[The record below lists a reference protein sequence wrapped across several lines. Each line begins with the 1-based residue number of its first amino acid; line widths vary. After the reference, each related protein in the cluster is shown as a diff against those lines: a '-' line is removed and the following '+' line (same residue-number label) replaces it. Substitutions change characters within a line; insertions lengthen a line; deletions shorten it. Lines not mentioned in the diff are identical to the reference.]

1 MSFKEKIK
9 SHKHLLINILLA
21 LVFFAAGYFT
31 RFFTASSTQ
40 PGAPGNGNFTR
51 NSGDMPTMNQDGT
64 SGSSSATT
72 RNTSGTIVS
81 NSGSYITIKLS
92 NGSTKNV
99 YISDSTTIYS
109 RSKTTTDELTADKTV
124 TIQGETNSDN
134 SINGT
139 TITIE

>member
-9 SHKHLLINILLA
+9 SHKHLLINILIA

-31 RFFTASSTQ
+31 ASSTQ
-40 PGAPGNGNFTR
+40 PGVPGSGNFTR
-51 NSGDMPTMNQDGT
+51 NSGDMPTMGQDGT
-64 SGSSSATT
+64 SGGSSSATA

-99 YISDSTTIYS
+99 YIGDSTTIYS
-109 RSKTTTDELTADKTV
+109 RSKTTADELTVDKTV
-124 TIQGETNSDN
+124 TVQGETNSDN

>member
-1 MSFKEKIK
+1 M
-9 SHKHLLINILLA
+9 
-21 LVFFAAGYFT
+21 G
-31 RFFTASSTQ
+31 
-40 PGAPGNGNFTR
+40 
-51 NSGDMPTMNQDGT
+51 QDGT
-64 SGSSSATT
+64 SGGSSSATA

-99 YISDSTTIYS
+99 YIGDSTTIYS
-109 RSKTTTDELTADKTV
+109 RSKTTADELTVDKTV
-124 TIQGETNSDN
+124 TVQGETNSDN